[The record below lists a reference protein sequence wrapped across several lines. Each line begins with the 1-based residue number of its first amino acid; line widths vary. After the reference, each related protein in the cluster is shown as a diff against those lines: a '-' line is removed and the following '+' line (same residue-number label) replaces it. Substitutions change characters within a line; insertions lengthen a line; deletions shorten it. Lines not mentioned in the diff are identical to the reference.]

1 MTCTCNK
8 NKHVLESVAVTD
20 TNVVL
25 TVSNSTNISSLD
37 NFELSIPCCKSISD
51 FVTGTPLPV
60 QINVN
65 GTAVN
70 LYNKYSLPI
79 LSNRVPRRSKGA
91 YVVSSG
97 GTGYVI
103 LFTTPYCKANA

>member
-1 MTCTCNK
+1 MACTCNH
-8 NKHVLESVAVTD
+8 NKHVLERVTVTD

-25 TVSNSTNISSLD
+25 TVTNSTNISSLD
-37 NFELSIPCCKSISD
+37 NFELSIPCCKGITD
-51 FVTGTPLPV
+51 YVDGTPLPV
-60 QINVN
+60 QININ

-70 LYNKYSLPI
+70 LYNKYSLPV

-91 YVVSSG
+91 YVVSN

-103 LFTTPYCKANA
+103 LFTTPCCKCGA

>member
-1 MTCTCNK
+1 MSCNCNK
-8 NKHVLESVAVTD
+8 HKHVLESVAVTE

-25 TVSNSTNISSLD
+25 TVSNSTNIGSLD
-37 NFELSIPCCKSISD
+37 NFELVIPCCKSVSD
-51 FVTGTPLPV
+51 FTGEPLPV

-65 GTAVN
+65 GEAVN

-79 LSNRVPRRSKGA
+79 LSNRVPRRAKGA

-97 GTGYVI
+97 VGYVI

>member
-1 MTCTCNK
+1 MTCACNK
-8 NKHVLESVAVTD
+8 NKHVLERVTVTD

-25 TVSNSTNISSLD
+25 TVTNSTNISSLD
-37 NFELSIPCCKSISD
+37 NFELSIPCCKSIRD
-51 FVTGTPLPV
+51 YVDGAPLPV

-79 LSNRVPRRSKGA
+79 LSNKVPRRSKGA

-97 GTGYVI
+97 VGYVI